1 MKLRDLR
8 KEKGLTQTEL
18 AKKIGMS
25 QTNYSYYE
33 TNDIMP
39 STDILIKLADIYG
52 ITLDKLLGV
61 ESFATS
67 DDLVEYSVIGSVK
80 CGYNGEVLEIPTGDT
95 TPIPRVFLKGY
106 KKDDFM
112 VLRVQGDSM
121 YPKLLEN
128 DLVLIHRQSSV
139 DSGQTACVILNDT
152 EATIKT
158 VKYEKGEDWLELV
171 PANPEYPT
179 KRIEGEEL
187 EHCRVLGL
195 VVKLLRD
202 V

>member
-33 TNDIMP
+33 ANDIMP

-67 DDLVEYSVIGSVK
+67 DDLVEYPILGSIK
-80 CGYNGEVLEIPTGDT
+80 AGYNGEAVEIPTGDHAL
-95 TPIPRVFLKGY
+95 IPKAHLRGY
-106 KKDDFM
+106 KKEDFM
-112 VLRVQGDSM
+112 VLRVSGDSM
-121 YPKLLEN
+121 YPKILNN
-128 DLVLIHRQSSV
+128 DLVVIHRQTSV
-139 DSGQTACVILNDT
+139 DDNSIACVLFNDN

-158 VKYEKGEDWLELV
+158 VHYVKGEDWLELI
-171 PANPEYPT
+171 PTNPEYPT
-179 KRIEGEEL
+179 KRIEGESL
-187 EHCRVLGL
+187 EHCRILGQ
-195 VVKLLRD
+195 VVKLMRD
-202 V
+202 I